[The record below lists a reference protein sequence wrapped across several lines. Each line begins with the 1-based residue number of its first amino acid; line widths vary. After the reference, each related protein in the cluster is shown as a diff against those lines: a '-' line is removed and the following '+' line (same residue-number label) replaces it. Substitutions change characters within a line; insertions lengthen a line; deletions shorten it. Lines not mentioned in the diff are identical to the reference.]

1 MPFLK
6 RLGYFLA
13 GLSVGLVILAFLLKK
28 KTTETGSEFCYF
40 PNCRVLK
47 DLRSKPLTFSDAVE
61 DLLTSNVLDSTDI
74 QYFLEEGAV
83 DFSKSDT
90 KSVPCKEYLIEGKLN
105 EKEATLLIKN
115 CENSTIV
122 ESIEYTKQ

>member
-13 GLSVGLVILAFLLKK
+13 GLSIGLIILAFLLKK

-47 DLRSKPLTFSDAVE
+47 DLRSKPLTFSESVE
-61 DLLTSNVLDSTDI
+61 EQLSSSVLDSIDI
-74 QYFLEEGAV
+74 QYFLKEGSV

-90 KSVPCKEYLIEGKLN
+90 KSKPCKVYFIDGILN
-105 EKEATLLIKN
+105 GKEASLLIKN
-115 CENSTIV
+115 CENGTIA
-122 ESIEYTKQ
+122 ESIQFTTQ